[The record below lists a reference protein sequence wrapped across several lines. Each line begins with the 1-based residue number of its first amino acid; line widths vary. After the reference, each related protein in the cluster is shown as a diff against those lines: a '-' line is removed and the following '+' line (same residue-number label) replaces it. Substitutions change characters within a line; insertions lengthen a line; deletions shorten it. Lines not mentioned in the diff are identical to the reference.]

1 METILLNAVQHLA
14 LKATEIA
21 RLERKVELLE
31 AWLLMLGLM
40 HPLYPGRSCI

>member
-31 AWLLMLGLM
+31 VWLLMLGLM